1 MILQIDLGFIDL
13 KKNYLEINIMMTK
26 KKFKGKELTSIE
38 KIQNKF
44 INNTRVMVE
53 HAIGGIK

>member
-1 MILQIDLGFIDL
+1 
-13 KKNYLEINIMMTK
+13 MMTK
-26 KKFKGKELTSIE
+26 KKPKGKELTSIE